1 MNLKKKNSEL
11 CLDLI
16 IFSGNAKMEWLKL
29 NSKRS
34 VKIF

>member
-11 CLDLI
+11 CLDL